1 GLVHRIE
8 RSGPRAALLEVMVG
22 PGGPRTLNPLP
33 TLVEQVPAEA
43 ESYFPSDQFLYRSDA
58 LAASL
63 LTFDPIE
70 DRVRVRFIDPGTGE
84 ARYDA
89 LLKDGLS

>member
-1 GLVHRIE
+1 
-8 RSGPRAALLEVMVG
+8 MVG
-22 PGGPRTLNPLP
+22 PGDEDLESASDPGQR
-33 TLVEQVPAEA
+33 VPAEA
-43 ESYFPSDQFLYRSDA
+43 ESYFPSDQFIYRSDA

-70 DRVRVRFIDPGTGE
+70 DRVRVRFIDPDTGE